1 MLVICSNGLSSD
13 KLLSEV
19 KNKITGT
26 TAALVVTGDPEY
38 KEKDWNVPRC
48 KNELEQL
55 GLTVSFF
62 DLDFDNP
69 NDLLKYDVVEF
80 IGGNPFY
87 LLDRIRKIK
96 CENVLKEIVDKKVLI
111 GWCAAALCFS
121 PSIELINIYSPE
133 LNFVNLTDFKGLSL
147 TDIIILPH
155 YSKFIN
161 KFDRFEERCQEYEEK
176 NNIIV
181 VRLNDGEGIIIT
193 NEVKYV
199 KEELVV

>member
-13 KLLSEV
+13 KLLNEV
-19 KNKITGT
+19 KNKIIGT

-69 NDLLKYDVVEF
+69 NDLLKFDVVEF

-87 LLDRIRKIK
+87 LLDRIRNTK
-96 CENVLKEIVDKKVLI
+96 CELILKKIAQEKVLI

-133 LNFVNLTDFKGLSL
+133 LNFVNLTNFKGLSL

-155 YSKFIN
+155 YNKFIN
-161 KFDRFEERCQEYEEK
+161 RFDRFEEKCQEYEVK
-176 NNIIV
+176 NNIKV
-181 VRLNDGEGIIIT
+181 VRLNDGEGIVIT
-193 NEVKYV
+193 DEVKYV
-199 KEELVV
+199 KE

>member
-1 MLVICSNGLSSD
+1 MKC
-13 KLLSEV
+13 
-19 KNKITGT
+19 
-26 TAALVVTGDPEY
+26 
-38 KEKDWNVPRC
+38 PRC

-55 GLTVSFF
+55 GFKVSFF

-87 LLDRIRKIK
+87 LLDRIRKTK
-96 CENVLKEIVDKKVLI
+96 CENILKVIAFKKVLI

-133 LNFVNLTDFKGLSL
+133 LNFVNITDFKGLSL

-155 YSKFIN
+155 YNKFIN
-161 KFDRFEERCQEYEEK
+161 RFNRFEQRCQEYEEK
-176 NNIIV
+176 YNIKV
-181 VRLNDGEGIIIT
+181 VRLNDGEGIILT
-193 NEVKYV
+193 KEVIYV
-199 KEELVV
+199 MEN